1 MTLQNTTPL
10 NATPFNLTQAQA
22 GKPIVTRS
30 GNLAKFIAYVPE
42 ATFHNQRVLF
52 LLNGQIRS
60 VDNTGWWSNNTES
73 PNDLFM
79 LEQTSTLN
87 GFSYPSALTEHPDVG
102 TVVYITDISSSYF
115 SFDIEWSGEEYDI
128 DVFNRG
134 IVHLTQEN
142 AIAHAQAIILA
153 CGGTFE

>member
-1 MTLQNTTPL
+1 MTLQNTT
-10 NATPFNLTQAQA
+10 TFNLAEAKA
-22 GKPIVTRS
+22 GKPIVTRN
-30 GNLAKFIAYVPE
+30 GNLAKFIAHVPE

-52 LLNGQIRS
+52 LVNGQIRS
-60 VDNTGWWSNNTES
+60 VDITGLWNNHTES

-87 GFSYPSALTEHPDVG
+87 GFNYPSPFTEHPLVG
-102 TVVYITDISSSYF
+102 DTVWVTDISSSAF
-115 SFDIEWSGEEYDI
+115 CFDIEWTGEEYDI
-128 DVFNRG
+128 DIFNRG

-142 AIAHAQAIILA
+142 AVAHAQAIILA

>member
-1 MTLQNTTPL
+1 MTFENTTPFVL
-10 NATPFNLTQAQA
+10 EEAKA

-30 GNLAKFIAYVPE
+30 GNLAKFIAHVPE
-42 ATFHNQRVLF
+42 ATLHNQRVLF
-52 LLNGQIRS
+52 LVNGQIRS
-60 VDNTGWWSNNTES
+60 VDITGLWNNNVES
-73 PNDLFM
+73 PNDLLM
-79 LEQTSTLN
+79 LEQTDALN

-102 TVVYITDISSSYF
+102 TVVYITDISSSAF
-115 SFDIEWSGEEYDI
+115 CFDIEWTGEEYDI

-142 AIAHAQAIILA
+142 AVAHAQAIILA